1 MLVENIA
8 MRVGFVTTAMIAARL
23 GTDAFAAHN
32 VGMNF
37 LSLGFS
43 FGDGMQVAA
52 VALIGRSLGERNP
65 DKAKAYGSLCQRTGL
80 AISLILAMILFFFGR
95 DLFGLF
101 FSDPEVL
108 DMGVMICDFI
118 IVIVVFQISQ
128 IIFGG
133 CLRGA
138 GDVKFTLFAS
148 LISVTIIRTL
158 VTWGL
163 TSVFNLGLAGI
174 WIGILSDQISRFIF
188 LSLRFRKG
196 EWTQLM
202 I

>member
-1 MLVENIA
+1 MYIYRIAEMNIA
-8 MRVGFVTTAMIAARL
+8 VKARYEETYRYMADFLTDSGEYELLIEPTDEMIRYEAEL
-23 GTDAFAAHN
+23 GEEIH
-32 VGMNF
+32 
-37 LSLGFS
+37 
-43 FGDGMQVAA
+43 GDPGSPYICEA
-52 VALIGRSLGERNP
+52 VA
-65 DKAKAYGSLCQRTGL
+65 
-80 AISLILAMILFFFGR
+80 ILR
-95 DLFGLF
+95 
-101 FSDPEVL
+101 V
-108 DMGVMICDFI
+108 ICDYI

>member
-1 MLVENIA
+1 
-8 MRVGFVTTAMIAARL
+8 
-23 GTDAFAAHN
+23 
-32 VGMNF
+32 
-37 LSLGFS
+37 
-43 FGDGMQVAA
+43 
-52 VALIGRSLGERNP
+52 
-65 DKAKAYGSLCQRTGL
+65 
-80 AISLILAMILFFFGR
+80 
-95 DLFGLF
+95 
-101 FSDPEVL
+101 
-108 DMGVMICDFI
+108 MGVMICDFI